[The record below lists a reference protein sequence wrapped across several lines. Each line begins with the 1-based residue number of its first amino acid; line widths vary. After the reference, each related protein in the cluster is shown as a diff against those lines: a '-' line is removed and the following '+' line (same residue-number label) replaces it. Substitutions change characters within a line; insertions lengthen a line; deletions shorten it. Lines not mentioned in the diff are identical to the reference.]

1 MQIILYFGTKVIY
14 LMFKKLLLLTFI
26 LVSGLIFIP
35 NSSYSQYFGQN
46 KVNYE
51 QFDFKIYET
60 PHFEI
65 YHYMDSNKIMEDFG
79 YQTEHWY
86 KRHFS
91 IFRDTVKNN
100 PLILYNNHPDFQ
112 QTTVISGLINVG
124 TGGVTE
130 GLRQRVVMPFMES
143 NRETDHVLGHEMVH
157 VFQYNLIKK
166 NDSLGF
172 ESLQNIPL
180 WMIEGLAEYMSIGS
194 SDNKTAMWL
203 RDAVIHNDVPS
214 IEDMTKYPNKYF
226 PYRYGHA
233 FWAFVTGIWGDAM
246 IKPLFVNTAKYGL
259 DNATKRLFGLEADSL
274 STLWEKSIKQSYKPF
289 LKDTLYPIGRKLFTK
304 ENSGELNL
312 SPVISPNGEYITFLT
327 NKNVIS
333 IDLLMAR
340 TKDREIIKKLTS
352 VVRRSHIDDFNYIE
366 SAGSWS
372 PEGDKYVLSSLSKGK
387 NKLIIAGL
395 KKNRAR
401 ILDEYYIEG
410 VDAFKNPNWS
420 PTENKIVI
428 SGLVDGKSDLFL
440 FDLDTE
446 KVQRLTNDQ
455 YSDLQPS
462 WSPDGKK
469 IVFISD
475 RGKDTNLEKQKYG
488 KYRISIYDMTTHEIK
503 TLNKIFP
510 EKDIFSPKFGPSG
523 NSIYFLSHADGY
535 RNLYKYEFNSGN
547 IFKLS
552 DFVTGITGIT
562 SLAPSYSISKT
573 GKIAYTLYVND
584 NYHVYLADESD
595 FNKTLVSPDLANN
608 EPEIL
613 PPSNRLLNILGSSLT
628 RRSTYSDTSFTEEP
642 YKPQFQ
648 LEYIGSSGM
657 GVGTSQ
663 FGTYASG
670 GVSALFNDVLKRHQ
684 IFTNIQV
691 QGEIYDIGG
700 QVVYYNRQNRLN
712 WGASF
717 SHIPYRYSYRY
728 FKLDSLELDGDPN
741 TTEYVDNFVIERI
754 RIFHDE
760 ASFFGQYPLSRK
772 LRFEAGASISRYS
785 YRIDS
790 INNYYAGGMFI
801 GEDRKQIPGPDP
813 FWVGRTYLAYVGDNS
828 RMGITGPLDGYRYR
842 FQVDRMFASY
852 NMYATLFDFRKY
864 FFKKPVSFGFR
875 ALNYARYGKDAES
888 LYPMYVGDYYFVRG
902 YSYGSFEGN
911 QAYTEN
917 NLNTNKLAGSK
928 IGVFNAE
935 IRLPFSGP
943 KRLTMI
949 KSRYFYTSLVGFFDG
964 GFACNNYQNLKLSW
978 EPDFEKNTPIF
989 SSGLALRINLFGYFV
1004 LEPYIAVPFQRSDKD
1019 YTYGLFIRE

>member
-1 MQIILYFGTKVIY
+1 MYKKILFP
-14 LMFKKLLLLTFI
+14 LLLT
-26 LVSGLIFIP
+26 IP
-35 NSSYSQYFGQN
+35 FFALNSKSAYSQYFGQN

-51 QFDFKIYET
+51 QFDFSIYKT
-60 PHFEI
+60 PHFNI
-65 YHYMDSNKIMEDFG
+65 YNYVDSTKIIEDFG
-79 YQTEHWY
+79 RQTEHWY

-166 NDSLGF
+166 SDSLGF

-180 WMIEGLAEYMSIGS
+180 WMIEGMAEYMSIGPR
-194 SDNKTAMWL
+194 DNKTAMWL
-203 RDAVIHNDVPS
+203 RDAVIHDDVPT
-214 IEDMTKYPNKYF
+214 IEEMTKYPNRYF

-246 IKPLFVNTAKYGL
+246 IKPLLSTTAKYGL
-259 DNATKRLFGLEADSL
+259 ENATRRLFGLDTDSL
-274 STLWEKSIKQSYKPF
+274 SVLWEKSIKKTYKPF
-289 LKDTLYPIGRKLFTK
+289 LKDTIYPVGRELFTIK
-304 ENSGELNL
+304 NSGEINL
-312 SPVISPNGEYITFLT
+312 SPVISPDGNYITFLT

-340 TKDREIIKKLTS
+340 TSDKEIIKKLTS
-352 VVRRSHIDDFNYIE
+352 TVRKSHIDDFNYIE

-372 PEGDKYVLSSLSKGK
+372 PDGKKYVLSSLSKGK
-387 NKLIIAGL
+387 TKLMVVGL
-395 KKNRAR
+395 KGNRAKV
-401 ILDEYYIEG
+401 LNEYYIEG
-410 VDAFKNPNWS
+410 VDAFKNPRWS
-420 PTENKIVI
+420 PKENKIIV
-428 SGLVDGKSDLFL
+428 SGLKHGKSDLYL
-440 FDLDTE
+440 FDLQTE
-446 KVQRLTNDQ
+446 EVKQLTNDQ

-462 WSPDGKK
+462 WSPDGEN

-475 RGKDTNLEKQKYG
+475 RGNKTNLEKQVYG
-488 KYRISIYDMTTHEIK
+488 NYRLSIYDRETEEII
-503 TLNKIFP
+503 TLNHVFP
-510 EKDIFSPKFGPSG
+510 EKDVFSPKFSPRGDY
-523 NSIYFLSHADGY
+523 IYFLSHADGF
-535 RNLYKYEFNSGN
+535 RNLYKYEIQSGN

-562 SLAPSYSISKT
+562 SLAPSYSISDN
-573 GKIAYTLYVND
+573 GKIAYTLYIND
-584 NYHVYLADESD
+584 NYHIYLADEDD
-595 FNKTLVSPDLANN
+595 FNPVQVSQGLANN

-613 PPSNRLLNILGSSLT
+613 PPGNRILNILESSLT
-628 RRSTYSDTSFTEEP
+628 RRSSYKDTAFKKKP

-684 IFTNIQV
+684 LFTNLQV

-700 QVVYYNRQNRLN
+700 QVAYFNRESRLN
-712 WGASF
+712 WGGSF
-717 SHIPYRYSYRY
+717 SHIPYRYSYYY
-728 FKLDSLELDGDPN
+728 FKVDSAELDGDPN

-760 ASFFGQYPLSRK
+760 LSVFGQYPLSRK
-772 LRFEAGASISRYS
+772 LRFEAGTSISRYS

-790 INNYYAGGMFI
+790 INNYYVGGI
-801 GEDRKQIPGPDP
+801 LVGEDRQKLPSPEP
-813 FWVGRTYLAYVGDNS
+813 FWVGRAYVAYVGDNS

-842 FQVDRMFASY
+842 FQVDRMFAEY

-864 FFKKPVSFGFR
+864 FFKKPLSFGIR
-875 ALNYARYGKDAES
+875 ALNYARYGEDAES
-888 LYPMYVGDYYFVRG
+888 LYPLYVGDYYFVRG
-902 YSYGSFEGN
+902 YSYGSFERD
-911 QAYTEN
+911 QAYSEDN
-917 NLNTNKLAGSK
+917 INTNKLAGSK
-928 IGVFNAE
+928 MGVINAE
-935 IRLPFSGP
+935 VRLPFSGP

-949 KSRYFYTSLVGFFDG
+949 KSRYFYTSLIGFFDG
-964 GFACNNYQNLKLSW
+964 GFACNNYQNLKFSW
-978 EPDFEKNTPIF
+978 EPDFDKNTPIF
-989 SSGLALRINLFGYFV
+989 STGLALRINLFGYFV
-1004 LEPYIAVPFQRSDKD
+1004 LEPYVAIPFQRNDKD
-1019 YTYGLFIRE
+1019 YTYGLFIRGIGW